1 MRKIYSEVNIMTKKT
16 LSLLTIIFSMTLL
29 GFSNPVSAV
38 TLKIGVLAP
47 EGTTWAN
54 NLKKMA
60 KEIKKATK
68 KKVKIKF
75 YFGGAQGDEPDVL
88 RKIRVGQL
96 GGGVFTGKTLGD
108 INGDVR
114 VLEVPFIFMDD
125 RKKALKTLQT
135 MAPFFNKSFEKNEFT
150 NLGFFELGMVYFVS
164 QKKTPSI
171 DSMKGIKIWAWEGDQ
186 LVSSMISAMNLVSV
200 PLPLPDVLSSLS
212 TGIVEAAY
220 APPLGIVAL
229 QWNTK
234 VKYLVDFPL
243 AYSTGAILVSSKKWG
258 KVSPADQKIVKE
270 ISAKYIKH
278 INAGNIKDNEDALV
292 AIKSLGV
299 EFVKFQDNDIKRAKK
314 YRDSIVK
321 KLKGKLF
328 SADAWKKLKSNL

>member
-1 MRKIYSEVNIMTKKT
+1 MIKKT
-16 LSLLTIIFSMTLL
+16 LSLFTIIFTLTL
-29 GFSNPVSAV
+29 FVFSNPASAV
-38 TLKIGVLAP
+38 TLKIGVLVP
-47 EGTTWAN
+47 EGTTWAK

-60 KEIKKATK
+60 KEIKKATN
-68 KKVKIKF
+68 KKVKIKI

-88 RKIRVGQL
+88 RKIRIGQL

-114 VLEVPFIFMDD
+114 VMEVPFIFMND
-125 RKKALKTLQT
+125 RSKALKTLNS
-135 MAPFFNKSFEKNEFT
+135 MAPYFNKSFEKNEFT

-220 APPLGIVAL
+220 APPLGIIAL

-234 VKYLVDFPL
+234 IKYLVDFPL
-243 AYSTGAILVSSKKWG
+243 AYATGAILISKKKWA
-258 KVSPADQKIVKE
+258 KISVENQKIVKA

-278 INAGNIKDNEDALV
+278 INAGNIKDNEDALE
-292 AIKSLGV
+292 AIKGLGV
-299 EFVKFQDNDIKRAKK
+299 EFVKFQDTDIARAKK

-328 SADAWKKLKSNL
+328 SADAWKILKSKL